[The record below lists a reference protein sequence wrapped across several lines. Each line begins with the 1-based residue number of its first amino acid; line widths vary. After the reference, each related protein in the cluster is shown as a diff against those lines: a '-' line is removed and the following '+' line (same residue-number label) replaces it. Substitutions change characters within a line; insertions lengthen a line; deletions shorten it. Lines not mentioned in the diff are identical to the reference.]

1 MSRNFR
7 TGKDRYEIRNRNILT
22 DFHNFMYLY
31 KSPQT
36 RMIAAFLEIA
46 TS

>member
-1 MSRNFR
+1 MKEQIN
-7 TGKDRYEIRNRNILT
+7 EIRNRNILT